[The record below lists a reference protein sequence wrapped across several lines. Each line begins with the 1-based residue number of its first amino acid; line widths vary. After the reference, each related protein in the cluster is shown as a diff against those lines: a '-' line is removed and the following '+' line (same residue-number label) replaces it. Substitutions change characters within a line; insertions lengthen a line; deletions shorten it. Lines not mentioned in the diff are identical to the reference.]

1 MQALQKR
8 RPWATRV
15 VSHQSRVSPLRQF
28 QDPPSRRHRRAQS
41 ASVAAH
47 PFQQRRAEPK
57 FDCIAAISPGST
69 SARSEPIVESGRDAG
84 GEPPDDLVH
93 PARERCANSSFDPK

>member
-28 QDPPSRRHRRAQS
+28 QNPPSRRHHRAQS
-41 ASVAAH
+41 ASVAAQPLAKH
-47 PFQQRRAEPK
+47 E
-57 FDCIAAISPGST
+57 GL
-69 SARSEPIVESGRDAG
+69 GR
-84 GEPPDDLVH
+84 GEDV
-93 PARERCANSSFDPK
+93 